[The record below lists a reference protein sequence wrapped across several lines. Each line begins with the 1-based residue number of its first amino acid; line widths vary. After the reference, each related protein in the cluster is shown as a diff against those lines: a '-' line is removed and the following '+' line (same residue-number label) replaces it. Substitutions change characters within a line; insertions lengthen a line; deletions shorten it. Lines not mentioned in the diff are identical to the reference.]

1 MPDRGQARGRVHQL
15 VPDLDGQF
23 IVQGAELGQPH
34 GELDDFRRDWMPL
47 GVVAVE
53 QLLAAGAIYG
63 HGQLRGT
70 GLPEAKPAR
79 P

>member
-1 MPDRGQARGRVHQL
+1 MPDRGQARGRLHQL
-15 VPDLDGQF
+15 VPELDGQF
-23 IVQGAELGQPH
+23 IVQGAELGQPR
-34 GELDDFRRDWMPL
+34 GELDDFRRDWMAL

-63 HGQLRGT
+63 HGHHRGT
-70 GLPEAKPAR
+70 GLPEATPAR